1 MFPTLLLSAV
11 LILSVSLRTS
21 GQTTDRQM
29 EPPLVAHNGET
40 STISKTGES
49 RPQVSAH
56 SPAEAKRLYKEG
68 AKYGNGGLPKQ
79 AAEIFQRIIQLDP
92 DYADAYYGLG
102 HAYFDLGLW
111 DKAADALHTLL
122 KFIPND
128 DQGRKLLS
136 RVEAMRQRERDSQP
150 PQKNALTKP
159 VTKQPVGTNVMPNI
173 ATPKIAH
180 ERSSSAQPQDS
191 LDKPV
196 THQTVAANV
205 APADIAAAPGSEAA
219 SEKPALDKSLTTI
232 YRVGV
237 GDVLDVRLTDATTN
251 VSTLFTVTP
260 SGLLQHPNLPDPV
273 PVAGLTVEDITAAL
287 QADLKRRALN
297 ETKVWVGVRDYSS
310 HAVLVSGLVKEPG
323 TKILRREAIPLYVVI
338 ADAQPL
344 PEAAKLS
351 LIRNRTNEVL
361 SIDLTEIKEMD
372 RLVLP
377 GDVITVQPNVIQFFY
392 VSGEVKSPG
401 EKTFR
406 RGLTLTQALMVAGGV
421 TPKSKE
427 ARIAREDG
435 NGFLVM
441 TRYKLKDIE
450 TGKGR
455 DPQIQPGD
463 RITIVD

>member
-49 RPQVSAH
+49 RPQVSAQ
-56 SPAEAKRLYKEG
+56 SRAEAKRLYKEG
-68 AKYGNGGLPKQ
+68 AKYGNAGLPKQ

-92 DYADAYYGLG
+92 EYADAYYGLG

-111 DKAADALHTLL
+111 DKAADALQTLL

-128 DQGRKLLS
+128 DQGQKLLS
-136 RVEAMRQRERDSQP
+136 RVEAMRQRERNSP
-150 PQKNALTKP
+150 PTQKNALTNP

-173 ATPKIAH
+173 ATPKLAH
-180 ERSSSAQPQDS
+180 ERPSSAQPQAS
-191 LDKPV
+191 LDKPA
-196 THQTVAANV
+196 TQQTVAANV
-205 APADIAAAPGSEAA
+205 APANIAAAPGSDEA
-219 SEKPALDKSLTTI
+219 SEKPEVDKSLATI

-260 SGLLQHPNLPDPV
+260 SGLLQHPNLPDPL

-344 PEAAKLS
+344 PEAARLS
-351 LIRNRTNEVL
+351 LIRNRTNEVF
-361 SIDLTEIKEMD
+361 SIDLIDIKEMD

-406 RGLTLTQALMVAGGV
+406 RGLTLMQALMVAGGV

-463 RITIVD
+463 RITIVE

>member
-1 MFPTLLLSAV
+1 MFATVLLSAV

-21 GQTTDRQM
+21 GQTTDRQI
-29 EPPLVAHNGET
+29 EPLVAHNGET
-40 STISKTGES
+40 STVSKTDEG
-49 RPQVSAH
+49 RPQVSAR
-56 SPAEAKRLYKEG
+56 SRAEAKRLYKEG

-79 AAEIFQRIIQLDP
+79 AAEIFKRAIQLDP

-111 DKAADALHTLL
+111 DKAADALRTLL

-128 DQGRKLLS
+128 RQGRELLS
-136 RVEAMRQRERDSQP
+136 RVETMRQRERDSSP
-150 PQKNALTKP
+150 PQKNAIT
-159 VTKQPVGTNVMPNI
+159 VTKEPVSTNITPGI
-173 ATPKIAH
+173 GTPKIA

-191 LDKPV
+191 LTKPV
-196 THQTVAANV
+196 PNQTVAATVAAHV
-205 APADIAAAPGSEAA
+205 APADIAAAPGSDA
-219 SEKPALDKSLTTI
+219 SDKPEVDKSLTSI

-260 SGLLQHPNLPDPV
+260 SGLLQHPNLPDPL
-273 PVAGLTVEDITAAL
+273 PVAGLTVEGITAAL

-351 LIRNRTNEVL
+351 LIRNRTKEIL

-372 RLVLP
+372 QLVLP

-421 TPKSKE
+421 TPRSKE